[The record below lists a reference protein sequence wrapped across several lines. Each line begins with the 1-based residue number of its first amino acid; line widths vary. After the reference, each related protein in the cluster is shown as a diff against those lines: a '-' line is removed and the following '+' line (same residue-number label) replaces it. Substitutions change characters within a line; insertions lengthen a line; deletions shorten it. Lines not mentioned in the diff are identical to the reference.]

1 MMKKLTGASANGS
14 FPISHGNGGGAAY
27 LPDARQRLFEAA
39 HEDVVGKTLL
49 CEVSLKTTSFFC
61 GLQFH
66 IK

>member
-1 MMKKLTGASANGS
+1 MDHLPFCLYFCVTKDVGS
-14 FPISHGNGGGAAY
+14 SEPKIY